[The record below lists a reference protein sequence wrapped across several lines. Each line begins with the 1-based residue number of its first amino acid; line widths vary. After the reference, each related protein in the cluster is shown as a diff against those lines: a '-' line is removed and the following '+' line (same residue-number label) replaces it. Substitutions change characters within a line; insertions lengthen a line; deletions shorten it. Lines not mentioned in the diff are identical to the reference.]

1 MEFFCDLAYD
11 SINKHNEELCGDKVE
26 IVYTENSTI
35 IILADGLGSG
45 VKANILATMTSKIA
59 GTMLREGASIAE
71 TIETITSTLPVCNER
86 KLAYSTFVILKIQ
99 KDGKAYIVE
108 YDNPPIFFIRNE
120 KKIILEKKERI
131 IHGKRIL
138 ESQVQLQNRDAIIL
152 VSDGVIHAGV
162 GGILNLGWQWENV
175 SDYLIKQTTIEKS
188 AKNISKKLIDTCNYL
203 YHDSPGDDTSVA
215 VIKYREQEVVQLFAG
230 PPEDKEQDHTVVK
243 NFLSA
248 EGKKIICG
256 GTAANIVSRETGNE
270 VIVDFNSGNEE
281 IPPMAK
287 MKGIHLVTGG
297 VITLSKVL
305 EYIEKY
311 IRNSHIQQSPWEK
324 NSKDAATK
332 LTKVLINDCTH
343 LKFWV
348 GRAINPAHQNPDLPR
363 DLSIKIQVIVKLKEL
378 LEGLG
383 KKVEIE
389 YF

>member
-1 MEFFCDLAYD
+1 MKLFCDIAYD
-11 SINKHNEELCGDKVE
+11 SINKQNEELCGDKVE
-26 IVYTENSTI
+26 IVHTENSTI

-59 GTMLREGASIAE
+59 GTMLREGASISE
-71 TIETITSTLPVCNER
+71 TIETIISTLPVCNER

-99 KDGKAYIVE
+99 KDGKAYMVE
-108 YDNPPIFFIRNE
+108 YDNPPIFFVRNE
-120 KKIILEKKERI
+120 KKLILEKKVRM

-138 ESQVQLQNRDAIIL
+138 ESQIQLNNRDTIIL

-175 SDYLIKQTTIEKS
+175 SDYLIKQTKIEKC
-188 AKNISKKLIDTCNYL
+188 AKNISKKLIDTCTFL
-203 YHDSPGDDTSVA
+203 YDERPGDDTSVVA
-215 VIKYREQEVVQLFAG
+215 VKYREQEVIQLFAG
-230 PPEDKEQDHTVVK
+230 PPENMDQDQEMVK
-243 NFLSA
+243 NFLGA

-256 GTAANIVSRETGNE
+256 GTAANIVSRETENE
-270 VIVDFNSGNEE
+270 IVVDFETGNEE

-287 MKGIHLVTGG
+287 MKGIHLVTEG

-305 EYIEKY
+305 ENIDNY
-311 IRNSHIQQSPWEK
+311 IRNNHIKQIPWK
-324 NSKDAATK
+324 RDSKDGATK
-332 LTKVLINDCTH
+332 LTNVLIEDCTH

-348 GRAINPAHQNPDLPR
+348 GKAINPAHQNPDLPR
-363 DLSIKIQVIVKLKEL
+363 DLSIKIQVIVKLTEL
-378 LEGLG
+378 LKGLG